1 MDKLSNKKIIN
12 ITNILGTKTWDF
24 DNRKLQINN
33 QQISNIMLFTNPHV
47 YNNFTKRNSLFK
59 KVLHIKKLIKI
70 HVS

>member
-33 QQISNIMLFTNPHV
+33 Q
-47 YNNFTKRNSLFK
+47 
-59 KVLHIKKLIKI
+59 
-70 HVS
+70 

>member
-12 ITNILGTKTWDF
+12 ITNILETKTWDF

-47 YNNFTKRNSLFK
+47 NNHFRKRTLLFK